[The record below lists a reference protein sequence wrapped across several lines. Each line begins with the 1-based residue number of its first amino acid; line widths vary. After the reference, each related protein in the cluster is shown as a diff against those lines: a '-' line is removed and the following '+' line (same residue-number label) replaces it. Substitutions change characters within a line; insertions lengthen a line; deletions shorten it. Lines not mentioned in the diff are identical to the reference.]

1 MNWKQLASIVLQY
14 EPPIKILHLE
24 SFDIERK
31 QGKIFW
37 SKEHKENELINKK
50 IYLCTGIKEA
60 GLNYAAIRAPNQF
73 FIYIK
78 VLYWKKEKKK
88 EIK

>member
-14 EPPIKILHLE
+14 EPPIKNLHLE

-50 IYLCTGIKEA
+50 I
-60 GLNYAAIRAPNQF
+60 
-73 FIYIK
+73 
-78 VLYWKKEKKK
+78 
-88 EIK
+88 

>member
-37 SKEHKENELINKK
+37 SKEHKENELISKK
-50 IYLCTGIKEA
+50 I
-60 GLNYAAIRAPNQF
+60 
-73 FIYIK
+73 
-78 VLYWKKEKKK
+78 
-88 EIK
+88 

>member
-24 SFDIERK
+24 RFDIERK
-31 QGKIFW
+31 QEKIFR

-50 IYLCTGIKEA
+50 
-60 GLNYAAIRAPNQF
+60 N
-73 FIYIK
+73 
-78 VLYWKKEKKK
+78 
-88 EIK
+88 